1 MPKTETILVITCFSL
16 LLLVMPACREKPKN
30 PVSEYGDS
38 LINSYK
44 GAQNAA
50 DQANLDALK
59 AAVSAYRAEK
69 ERYPESL
76 QEVGN
81 MLRSPVDLSKYDY
94 DPATGAVTL
103 KPGK

>member
-1 MPKTETILVITCFSL
+1 MPKAETLLMLACFSHL
-16 LLLVMPACREKPKN
+16 LFVMPAGKERPKN

-44 GAQNAA
+44 GAQSAA

-59 AAVSAYRAEK
+59 AAVSAYRAANES
-69 ERYPESL
+69 YPKSL

-81 MLRSPVDLSKYDY
+81 MAGTQIDLSKYDY
-94 DPATGAVTL
+94 DPYTGTVTL
-103 KPGK
+103 KSKQ